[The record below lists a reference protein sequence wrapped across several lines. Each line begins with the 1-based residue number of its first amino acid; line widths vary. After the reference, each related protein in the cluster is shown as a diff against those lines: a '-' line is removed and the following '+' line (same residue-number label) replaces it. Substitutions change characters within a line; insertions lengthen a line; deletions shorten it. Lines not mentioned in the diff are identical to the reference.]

1 MKTIE
6 ETKNLLSKILQLNEK
21 TIGNIADYIT
31 NNDFVYAVCEEPE
44 DLKILGESYE
54 FKQ

>member
-21 TIGNIADYIT
+21 TVGKVANYLS

-44 DLKILGESYE
+44 DFKILGESYE